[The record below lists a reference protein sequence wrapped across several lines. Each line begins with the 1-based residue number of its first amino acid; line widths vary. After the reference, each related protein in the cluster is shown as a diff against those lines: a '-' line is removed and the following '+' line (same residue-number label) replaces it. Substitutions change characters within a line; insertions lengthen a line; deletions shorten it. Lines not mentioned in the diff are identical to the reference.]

1 MSDLPK
7 RHPEGVFASLEGP
20 EGAGKSSQINRLAE
34 RMRAAGREVVVTRE
48 PGGCKGAEVLRNL
61 VLSGAVQ
68 WDPRTELMLFA
79 AARREHVV
87 RTIAP
92 ALARGAVVLSDRFSE
107 SSRAYQGAARGVGT
121 ALCDDLERI
130 ACDGILPDIVFL
142 LDVDPVVGLARSK
155 ARATDSTM
163 FEALDLEFHRTLR
176 QAFLDRAAERPELFE
191 VIPSMDVEAT
201 SDAVWAAFL
210 RRFPQ
215 ALPRDLCA
223 GGR

>member
-1 MSDLPK
+1 MSGLPA
-7 RHPEGVFASLEGP
+7 RHPEGVFLSVEGP
-20 EGAGKSSQINRLAE
+20 EGAGKSRQIKILAE
-34 RMRAAGREVVVTRE
+34 RLQSAGREVVVTRE
-48 PGGCKGAEVLRNL
+48 PGGCEGAEILRSL

-68 WDPRTELMLFA
+68 WDARTELMLFA

-130 ACDGILPDIVFL
+130 ACDGILPDLVFL

-155 ARATDSTM
+155 ARASDSTM

-176 QAFLDRAAERPELFE
+176 QAFLDRAAERPDLFE
-191 VIPSMDVEAT
+191 VIPSMDVAAT
-201 SDAVWAAFL
+201 SDAVWAALL
-210 RRFPQ
+210 RRLPLV
-215 ALPRDLCA
+215 LPRDLCA
-223 GGR
+223 AGG